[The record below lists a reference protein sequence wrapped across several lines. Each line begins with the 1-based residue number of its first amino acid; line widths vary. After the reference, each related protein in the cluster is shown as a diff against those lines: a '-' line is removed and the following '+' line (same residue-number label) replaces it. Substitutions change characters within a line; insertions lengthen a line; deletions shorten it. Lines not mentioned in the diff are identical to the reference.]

1 LRISRPS
8 RSYIGILGFLPEKD
22 LVREQRIN
30 QTWLELWHIHLM
42 SSLFLQPQEIHETS
56 PLASALHLSG
66 ITISSVTRL
75 LILNKLKTRNK
86 RP

>member
-1 LRISRPS
+1 
-8 RSYIGILGFLPEKD
+8 
-22 LVREQRIN
+22 
-30 QTWLELWHIHLM
+30 M

-56 PLASALHLSG
+56 LARALHLSG
-66 ITISSVTRL
+66 ITISGVTRL